1 LGAARTLPDSVL
13 ARAQPEGKE
22 FQMKPKILA
31 VDDQEHIVR
40 LVQITLERVGYSVRT
55 APDGLQAL
63 QMVQAEPPDLII
75 CDVMMPRM
83 NGFEVVR
90 RLRAEEGTKDIPI
103 IMLTVRTGDTDVSD
117 AWGVGVD
124 CYLSKP
130 FDPSELVTFVQ
141 RLLPAPGKKSE

>member
-1 LGAARTLPDSVL
+1 M
-13 ARAQPEGKE
+13 Q
-22 FQMKPKILA
+22 PKILA

-55 APDGLQAL
+55 APDGAQAL
-63 QMVQAEPPDLII
+63 QQVQADPPDLVI

-90 RLRAEEGTKDIPI
+90 RLRSDPNTKHIPI

-117 AWGVGVD
+117 GWGVG
-124 CYLSKP
+124 
-130 FDPSELVTFVQ
+130 
-141 RLLPAPGKKSE
+141 